1 MFIFYSM
8 ENIDLIID
16 FIKGN
21 NGNWIQTLIS
31 GVLLNIT
38 LWLYLIFL
46 YYFIKNFKNKFINYF
61 LIIITFFLIIFEF
74 NDISVR
80 QKYEINE
87 YEVHLIKPT
96 TENLIIIVQGAN
108 NPIKDVVKS
117 NEIQVDKTSSR
128 DYDGLGMVE
137 KKISNNKNQ
146 VFTFVGTHTFN
157 LTPEKIITIVNDF
170 KLIKPNGKIILVGHS
185 VGAYNIVQSLKEFKN
200 LNINV
205 DLVILIDSAN
215 KKNNH
220 YDFIVE
226 ENVKTIIN
234 YTSPKWSDNLKFFTN
249 SGGKV
254 TLSKHNKKTDCV
266 NIEIKDVEHTTID
279 NKIMNLV
286 IRDIN
291 NFLNK
296 N

>member
-1 MFIFYSM
+1 M
-8 ENIDLIID
+8 ENINLIID

-31 GVLLNIT
+31 GFLLNIT

-46 YYFIKNFKNKFINYF
+46 FYFIKNFKKKIINYL

-74 NDISVR
+74 NNISVR

-87 YEVHLIKPT
+87 YKVHLIKPT
-96 TENLIIIVQGAN
+96 TENLIIVVQGAN

-137 KKISNNKNQ
+137 KIIGNDKNQ

-170 KLIKPNGKIILVGHS
+170 KLFKPNGKIILVGHS
-185 VGAYNIVQSLKEFKN
+185 VGAYNITQSLNEFKK
-200 LNINV
+200 LNIDIN
-205 DLVILIDSAN
+205 LVILIDAAN
-215 KKNNH
+215 KKNN
-220 YDFIVE
+220 YYNFIVE

-254 TLSKHNKKTDCV
+254 TLSKHNKRTDCV
-266 NIEIKDVEHTTID
+266 NIEIKGVEHTTID
-279 NKIMNLV
+279 NKITNLV
-286 IRDIN
+286 IGDIN
-291 NFLNK
+291 NFLIK